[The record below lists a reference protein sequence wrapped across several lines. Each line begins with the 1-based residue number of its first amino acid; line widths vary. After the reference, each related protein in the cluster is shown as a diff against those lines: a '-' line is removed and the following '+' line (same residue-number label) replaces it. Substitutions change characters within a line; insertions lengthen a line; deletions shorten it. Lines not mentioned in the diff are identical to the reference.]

1 MKLSTIMKKGIAIG
15 VVGAMVAG
23 LAACGGNDAN
33 NNANNTS
40 ANNEAN
46 NSGSGTTIQF
56 QQWWGVELPEGYL
69 EDIVAQYKEDTGVT
83 VELLSAPWADTKTAI
98 TSGATNGTIADNAI
112 PIKFGPSGLTNPRRP
127 MIPIPA

>member
-33 NNANNTS
+33 NNAS

-46 NSGSGTTIQF
+46 SSGSGVTLQF
-56 QQWWGVELPEGYL
+56 QQWWGVEMTQESKL
-69 EDIVAQYKEDTGVT
+69 
-83 VELLSAPWADTKTAI
+83 
-98 TSGATNGTIADNAI
+98 NCC
-112 PIKFGPSGLTNPRRP
+112 PIRTLIQKISFSTEHLQVQWL
-127 MIPIPA
+127 M

>member
-33 NNANNTS
+33 NNAS

-46 NSGSGTTIQF
+46 SSGSGTTIQF

-69 EDIVAQYKEDTGVT
+69 IQRQ
-83 VELLSAPWADTKTAI
+83 LSHPVRQMEQSRI
-98 TSGATNGTIADNAI
+98 S
-112 PIKFGPSGLTNPRRP
+112 
-127 MIPIPA
+127 

>member
-33 NNANNTS
+33 NNAS

-46 NSGSGTTIQF
+46 SSGSGTTIQF

-83 VELLSAPWADTKTAI
+83 VELLSAPWADTNNR
-98 TSGATNGTIADNAI
+98 GY
-112 PIKFGPSGLTNPRRP
+112 RRC
-127 MIPIPA
+127 